1 VFHCRLAY
9 PVALRVKGGFVLPS
23 ERPTAMRHHRRMATV
38 ELSVTIRRPLGDVYR
53 VLTTPESTPRWSS
66 NAVEE
71 HTTTEGP
78 IRVGSRRR
86 ATVRR
91 LGGGTTQNEIEVT
104 ALEPERSIAV
114 RSVEAPV
121 PFSSS
126 WTFTPVD
133 GATRVDWHWD
143 FAMRGWLRPFGGLL
157 TRSFSRT
164 FRRDLDRL
172 KSMMESGE
180 L

>member
-1 VFHCRLAY
+1 
-9 PVALRVKGGFVLPS
+9 
-23 ERPTAMRHHRRMATV
+23 MATV
-38 ELSVTIRRPLGDVYR
+38 ECSVTIARPVSDVYR
-53 VLTTPESTPRWSS
+53 VLTKPELTPRWSS
-66 NAVEE
+66 NAIEE
-71 HTTTEGP
+71 HVTTPGP
-78 IRVGSRRR
+78 IQVGSRRR

-91 LGGGTTQNEIEVT
+91 IGGGTTQNEIEVT

-133 GATRVDWHWD
+133 GGTRVDWHWD
-143 FAMRGWLRPFGGLL
+143 FEMKGWLRPFDGLL
-157 TRSFSRT
+157 GPIFRRT

-172 KSMMESGE
+172 KSMMEADE